1 MTVMTAGEVLRQ
13 ARALIVERGWAPIDG
28 DVGVTIYQAVTLVVL
43 GHAIGEGGPMED
55 EAAWA
60 TAIAGPCRYVDA
72 FVPRPR
78 YVGLAH
84 WETTD
89 DRRHDEVLALLDR
102 AVVAAELAV
111 GGLAVA
117 A

>member
-1 MTVMTAGEVLRQ
+1 VTVLTAAEVLRQ

-28 DVGVTIYQAVTLVVL
+28 DGQVTIYQAVTLVVL
-43 GHAIGEGGPMED
+43 GHAMDGEVIES

-60 TAIAGPCRYVDA
+60 TAINGPCRYVDR

-78 YVGLAH
+78 YAGITH

-89 DRRHDEVLALLDR
+89 GRRHDEVLALLDK
-102 AVVAAELAV
+102 AILSAELSLCN
-111 GGLAVA
+111 GAVA

>member
-1 MTVMTAGEVLRQ
+1 MTAAEVLRQ
-13 ARALIVERGWAPIDG
+13 ARAYIVERGWAPIDG
-28 DVGVTIYQAVTLVVL
+28 DGRVTIYQAVTMVVL
-43 GHAIGEGGPMED
+43 GHALGEGGPFED
-55 EAAWA
+55 EAGWA
-60 TAIAGPCRYVDA
+60 AAITGPCRFVDK

-78 YVGLAH
+78 YVGIAH

-89 DRRHDEVLALLDR
+89 GRRHDEVLALLDK
-102 AVVAAELAV
+102 AILAAELSL

>member
-1 MTVMTAGEVLRQ
+1 MTAAEVLSQ

-28 DVGVTIYQAVTLVVL
+28 DGRVTIYQAVTLVVL
-43 GHAIGEGGPMED
+43 GHALGEGGPMED
-55 EAAWA
+55 EAGWA
-60 TAIAGPCRYVDA
+60 AAIQGPCRFVDA

-78 YVGLAH
+78 WVGVAH
-84 WETTD
+84 WETSD
-89 DRRHDEVLALLDR
+89 GRRHDEVLALLDK
-102 AVVAAELAV
+102 AILAAELAV

>member
-1 MTVMTAGEVLRQ
+1 MTAAEVLRQ
-13 ARALIVERGWAPIDG
+13 ARAYIVERGWAPIDG
-28 DVGVTIYQAVTLVVL
+28 DGRITIYQAVTMVVL
-43 GHAIGEGGPMED
+43 GHALGEGGPFED
-55 EAAWA
+55 EAGWT
-60 TAIAGPCRYVDA
+60 TAIGGPCRFVDK

-78 YVGLAH
+78 YVGIAH

-89 DRRHDEVLALLDR
+89 GRRHDEVLALLDKGIL
-102 AVVAAELAV
+102 AAELSL